1 MRRDRSR
8 RRGVILMLC
17 AGLLWSIA
25 GVFTRH
31 VEQAG
36 RWEIAY
42 WRSFF
47 CAIAMLAILLVL
59 HRRNAPRVV
68 TGIGRIGMLSG
79 ALWAVMFTCFMLA
92 LTQTTTA
99 NTLILTSISPLT
111 ASLFAWLLIGE
122 RITARTWGL
131 IALALGG
138 IAIMFGGELGSG
150 HLAGNLIALLVPLAA
165 GLNFTL
171 LRKSGARVDLVPTV
185 LLGGALSAL
194 ATLWLALP
202 FQATVQD
209 LAILALLGAFQLAL
223 PCSLAVAAARHLS
236 AAEVALIGLSE
247 NLFGPL
253 WAWLGAGETPSRQA
267 LLGGTL
273 VLTALLIETLA
284 RGATAKHE
292 PA

>member
-1 MRRDRSR
+1 MRRDRSH

-47 CAIAMLAILLVL
+47 CVIAMLAILLVQ

-68 TGIGRIGMLSG
+68 AGLGRVGLLSG

-122 RITARTWGL
+122 RIAARTWGL

-138 IAIMFGGELGSG
+138 IAIMFGGELGG
-150 HLAGNLIALLVPLAA
+150 GKLAGNFIALLVPLAA

-171 LRKSGARVDLVPTV
+171 LRKSGARVDLIPAV
-185 LLGGALSAL
+185 LLGGTLSAL

-202 FQATVQD
+202 FQASARD
-209 LAILALLGAFQLAL
+209 LAILALLGTFQLAL
-223 PCSLAVAAARHLS
+223 PCSLAVAAARHLT

-267 LLGGTL
+267 MLGGAL
-273 VLTALLIETLA
+273 VLTALLIEILA
-284 RGATAKHE
+284 RGSARQRAST
-292 PA
+292 